1 MPQKS
6 DTSSRTELNE
16 LSRKQA
22 EVAEACGRIFKALD
36 PLLRKERVGKLN
48 LERMIFSRMS
58 KGVVIHLPVRLG
70 DKVTKKDLYTGAHAI
85 GVLANTI
92 PLFDRVRQTALAPD
106 FYLVKVRA
114 ISKCAWAFDFIRADG
129 RTALSTPANLVEPRR
144 FASLPDKEALRGG
157 LWGVPGFDVY
167 VGEDPDTLL
176 PDPNTQVCCIS
187 LLYWFFC
194 FGIALEM

>member
-22 EVAEACGRIFKALD
+22 EVAEACARIFKALD

-58 KGVVIHLPVRLG
+58 KGVVIHLPVTLG

-85 GVLANTI
+85 GVLANTV
-92 PLFDRVRQTALAPD
+92 PMFDRVRRTALAPD
-106 FYLVKVRA
+106 SYLVKVRA
-114 ISKCAWAFDFIRADG
+114 ISKSAWAFDFIQADG

-144 FASLPDKEALRGG
+144 FASVSDKERLGG

-167 VGEDPDTLL
+167 IGEDPDTLL
-176 PDPNTQVCCIS
+176 PDPSTHVCCIS
-187 LLYWFFC
+187 LLYWSFC
-194 FGIALEM
+194 FGML